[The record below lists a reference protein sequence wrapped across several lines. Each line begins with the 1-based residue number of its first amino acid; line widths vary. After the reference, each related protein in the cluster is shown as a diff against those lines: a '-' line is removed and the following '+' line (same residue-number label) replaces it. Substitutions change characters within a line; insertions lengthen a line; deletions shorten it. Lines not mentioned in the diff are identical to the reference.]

1 MSETDAAPDA
11 ARSDEID
18 RLRRIAFGRTS
29 NADEESAAE
38 AALAELARIDA
49 EIDAER
55 EAARLAAVASA
66 ERAALSAAELDAD
79 TAAGAA
85 GFEDAALS
93 DADLSDAE
101 PVDAQPPRWRR
112 WLAPAAV
119 GLVVG
124 AVVAG
129 GLAFAFPPAPSTDAA
144 AEATRE
150 TIRENG
156 ESTNVNYFLGD
167 LSGNTTSTDGTIAGM
182 SANGGD
188 LEAAERWF
196 SEPQT
201 DEDLVDVG
209 SLLPEFDRTSVR
221 LVHAS
226 SIARAWVAKRVD
238 GQLCLEVT
246 ERLTDYTSGSC
257 ALPPDFSER
266 GLTVSSDAI
275 TVRWNGSQVNVLLAR
290 VPVE

>member
-49 EIDAER
+49 EIDTER

-66 ERAALSAAELDAD
+66 ERAALSAELAAD
-79 TAAGAA
+79 TAAEAA
-85 GFEDAALS
+85 ALDDAA
-93 DADLSDAE
+93 LSDAE

-112 WLAPAAV
+112 WIAPAAV
-119 GLVVG
+119 GLIVG

-129 GLAFAFPPAPSTDAA
+129 GFAFAFPPAPSTDAA

-196 SEPQT
+196 AEPQT

-257 ALPPDFSER
+257 ALQPDFSER

>member
-66 ERAALSAAELDAD
+66 ERAALSAELDAE
-79 TAAGAA
+79 TAAEAA
-85 GFEDAALS
+85 AAEDAALS
-93 DADLSDAE
+93 DAE
-101 PVDAQPPRWRR
+101 PVEAQPRRWRR
-112 WLAPAAV
+112 WIAPAAV
-119 GLVVG
+119 GLIVG

-196 SEPQT
+196 AEPQT